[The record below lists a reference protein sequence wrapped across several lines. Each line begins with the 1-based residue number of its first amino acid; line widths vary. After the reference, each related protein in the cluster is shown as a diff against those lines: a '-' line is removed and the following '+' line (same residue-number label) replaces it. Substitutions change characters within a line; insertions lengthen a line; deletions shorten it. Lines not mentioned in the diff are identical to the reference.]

1 MMQSQPMTNIL
12 KALWELLVQICVQ
25 RKKNLESEI
34 EVQQQQDTYPFWKS
48 QTRIYASASGTF
60 CSMQTPHYWKV
71 SPVFRAG
78 YSPENLLTHMPT
90 HWNHPHR
97 PDHQNCA
104 LTVFQASLTLIKL
117 ISKINLCISFF
128 FLNKSSSLFLL
139 WIGFH

>member
-1 MMQSQPMTNIL
+1 MSVISSWQGANYLRQSLGQEIGSAEQKGLMMQSQPMTNVL

-97 PDHQNCA
+97 PDH
-104 LTVFQASLTLIKL
+104 
-117 ISKINLCISFF
+117 
-128 FLNKSSSLFLL
+128 
-139 WIGFH
+139 